1 MGRVGGDKH
10 PPTSPRR
17 FDQRLVLF
25 LGLRRYVGRP
35 ATLIDPARA
44 AAMRQSA
51 IPSELARARKEGG
64 QPMAVRHNNHATA
77 EHRGY
82 NTEICTLLT
91 IGEVEIVA
99 GAPDD

>member
-1 MGRVGGDKH
+1 
-10 PPTSPRR
+10 
-17 FDQRLVLF
+17 
-25 LGLRRYVGRP
+25 
-35 ATLIDPARA
+35 
-44 AAMRQSA
+44 
-51 IPSELARARKEGG
+51 
-64 QPMAVRHNNHATA
+64 MAVRHNNHATA